1 MKYIFFFSFFSFFL
15 YAQEQPKRILY
26 QYKKFEKFDLGKLN
40 IESGA
45 DSSLGIDFGSR
56 KNDNYKNMLPEKA
69 DTKNELKNAF
79 LSLP

>member
-1 MKYIFFFSFFSFFL
+1 MKYIVSLLFCSFFL
-15 YAQEQPKRILY
+15 HAQEPPKRILY

-40 IESGA
+40 IESGSDA
-45 DSSLGIDFGSR
+45 SLGIDFGSR
-56 KNDNYKNMLPEKA
+56 KNDNYKNMLPEKT